1 MDKATASFQAAL
13 KLDPDAAGC
22 QQAVK
27 FAKVLESAKAKANA
41 AYKAGE
47 CVSFCCALL
56 PCLSLWPKPN
66 THTWAS
72 AGDYADAASQYKAA
86 AATSQQFLP
95 RGLSMLYNNLAA
107 ACLALKDDA
116 GAVQACDK
124 ALQADPWNHK
134 AYIRRADT
142 LMVRQTK
149 PNHNSHFVRRA
160 STDKRHMYSA
170 WARLQR
176 VLSTMNALNGSCPQT
191 PSCRRSCWLRR
202 CAESPVLQVRPARVY

>member
-1 MDKATASFQAAL
+1 MRRTKLVSVSRFAA
-13 KLDPDAAGC
+13 
-22 QQAVK
+22 
-27 FAKVLESAKAKANA
+27 
-41 AYKAGE
+41 
-47 CVSFCCALL
+47 
-56 PCLSLWPKPN
+56 PCSLAWPNPN

-149 PNHNSHFVRRA
+149 PNQTTTR
-160 STDKRHMYSA
+160 T
-170 WARLQR
+170 
-176 VLSTMNALNGSCPQT
+176 LSGAPQLTNATCTAHGQG
-191 PSCRRSCWLRR
+191 CREC
-202 CAESPVLQVRPARVY
+202 C